1 MYSQL
6 TKKNT
11 FVSSITYIHLFI
23 GTCFIFLIMSLVTFS
38 GYFVMPIIQKLIT
51 DSKIYDI
58 VRGCI
63 FSVGCLILVIFASFF
78 HFKNWYGKVGKCASS
93 TVSFAFGLSI
103 GIISYYYSDSFA
115 LPLSFAFLVIAVTS
129 ALTALVILALPGRYL
144 IITTVGSCVGVGI
157 TCISFVI
164 FTEGKT
170 KQMLPVIMNR
180 VIFAGIV
187 LVSII
192 IYYRDRDQYN
202 TRYYCGAFVVYIITF
217 PGTFLLFLIF
227 YAILFCLVHD
237 GVESKFK

>member
-1 MYSQL
+1 M
-6 TKKNT
+6 
-11 FVSSITYIHLFI
+11 
-23 GTCFIFLIMSLVTFS
+23 
-38 GYFVMPIIQKLIT
+38 
-51 DSKIYDI
+51 
-58 VRGCI
+58 
-63 FSVGCLILVIFASFF
+63 
-78 HFKNWYGKVGKCASS
+78 
-93 TVSFAFGLSI
+93 
-103 GIISYYYSDSFA
+103 
-115 LPLSFAFLVIAVTS
+115 
-129 ALTALVILALPGRYL
+129 
-144 IITTVGSCVGVGI
+144 IITTGGSCVGVGI

-170 KQMLPVIMNR
+170 KQMLPVIMNG

>member
-11 FVSSITYIHLFI
+11 FVSSRTYIHLFI
-23 GTCFIFLIMSLVTFS
+23 GTCFIFLIISLVTFS

-115 LPLSFAFLVIAVTS
+115 LPLSFAFLVI
-129 ALTALVILALPGRYL
+129 
-144 IITTVGSCVGVGI
+144 VGSCVGVGI

-170 KQMLPVIMNR
+170 KQMLPVIMNG

-202 TRYYCGAFVVYIITF
+202 TRYYCYN
-217 PGTFLLFLIF
+217 
-227 YAILFCLVHD
+227 
-237 GVESKFK
+237 

>member
-11 FVSSITYIHLFI
+11 FVSSRTYIHLFI

-115 LPLSFAFLVIAVTS
+115 LPLSFA
-129 ALTALVILALPGRYL
+129 LPGRYL

-170 KQMLPVIMNR
+170 KQIVIMN
-180 VIFAGIV
+180 GIWK
-187 LVSII
+187 
-192 IYYRDRDQYN
+192 R
-202 TRYYCGAFVVYIITF
+202 
-217 PGTFLLFLIF
+217 
-227 YAILFCLVHD
+227 
-237 GVESKFK
+237 K

>member
-1 MYSQL
+1 M
-6 TKKNT
+6 
-11 FVSSITYIHLFI
+11 
-23 GTCFIFLIMSLVTFS
+23 
-38 GYFVMPIIQKLIT
+38 
-51 DSKIYDI
+51 
-58 VRGCI
+58 
-63 FSVGCLILVIFASFF
+63 
-78 HFKNWYGKVGKCASS
+78 
-93 TVSFAFGLSI
+93 SFAFGLSI

-115 LPLSFAFLVIAVTS
+115 LLLSFAFLVIAVTS

-192 IYYRDRDQYN
+192 LYYRDRDQYN

-217 PGTFLLFLIF
+217 PETFLLFLIF

>member
-1 MYSQL
+1 M
-6 TKKNT
+6 
-11 FVSSITYIHLFI
+11 
-23 GTCFIFLIMSLVTFS
+23 
-38 GYFVMPIIQKLIT
+38 
-51 DSKIYDI
+51 
-58 VRGCI
+58 
-63 FSVGCLILVIFASFF
+63 
-78 HFKNWYGKVGKCASS
+78 
-93 TVSFAFGLSI
+93 SFAFGLSI

-115 LPLSFAFLVIAVTS
+115 LPLSFAFLAIAVTS

-144 IITTVGSCVGVGI
+144 IITTGGSCVGVGI

-170 KQMLPVIMNR
+170 KQMLPVIMNG

-202 TRYYCGAFVVYIITF
+202 TRYYRGAFVVYIITF